1 MVAELR
7 RQGSLCNFLLVFQ
20 EFIQVVDIDVNVCL

>member
-7 RQGSLCNFLLVFQ
+7 RQKNARDSLLVFQ
-20 EFIQVVDIDVNVCL
+20 EFFQVVDIDVSICL